1 MSVPSSPSSTSAA
14 ALRLDRD
21 APAAALALS
30 GTWTLAADL
39 SAANAFLADPH
50 ALDGLPSSTLR
61 VADAGIAAWESPL
74 LVFLRRLA
82 VAAPK
87 GTTLDLSGLPSG
99 VRALLDLAS
108 AVPPRARDAA
118 PPEPSWLARV
128 GLASQACF
136 QHTGESLRF
145 LVDLAAS
152 AGRMLVGKG
161 RHRRADFLDVLSEC
175 GPGALPI
182 LFLMSLLVGMIVAF
196 LGAIQLKLF
205 GAEIFIADAVAI
217 AMTREMGA
225 LMTGIV
231 MSGRTGAAFA
241 ARLGT
246 MQVNEEI
253 DALRTLG
260 FSPMDYL
267 VAPRALALLLMMPL
281 LATYS
286 MAAGILGGAIAGI
299 ATMDLTPAQYL
310 HETLSSMSVKGIASG
325 LFKAAVYGVVIAVSG
340 CRQGIACGRSAE
352 SVGTA
357 TTAAVV
363 NAIVWII
370 VMDSLISVLY
380 MLLGI

>member
-1 MSVPSSPSSTSAA
+1 MTAPSKPAPAPAA
-14 ALRLDRD
+14 SLRLDRG
-21 APAAALALS
+21 APSAVLALS

-39 SAANAFLADPH
+39 SAANAFLADSH
-50 ALDGLPSSTLR
+50 ALDGLPSPTLR

-99 VRALLDLAS
+99 VRALLDLAA

-152 AGRMLVGKG
+152 TGRMLVGKG
-161 RHRRADFLDVLSEC
+161 RHRRADFLDVLREC

-267 VAPRALALLLMMPL
+267 VAPRALALFLMMPL

-310 HETLSSMSVKGIASG
+310 YETLSSMSVKGIASG

>member
-1 MSVPSSPSSTSAA
+1 MATSTSPAPVPAA
-14 ALRLDRD
+14 NLRLDRD
-21 APAAALALS
+21 GTSAALPLS
-30 GTWTLAADL
+30 GTWTLDADL
-39 SAANAFLADPH
+39 SAAGTFFDDPH
-50 ALDGLPSSTLR
+50 ALDGLSALR
-61 VADAGIAAWESPL
+61 VKDAGIEAWDSPL

-82 VAAPK
+82 AAAPK
-87 GTTLDLSGLPSG
+87 GTTLDLSAMPSG
-99 VRALLDLAS
+99 VRDLLDLAAS
-108 AVPPRARDAA
+108 VPPRARDAE
-118 PPEPSWLARV
+118 PPSPSWLERV
-128 GLASQACF
+128 GIASQTCF
-136 QHTGESLRF
+136 AQTGDSLRF
-145 LVDLAAS
+145 LADLTVS

-161 RHRRADFLDVLSEC
+161 RHRRADFVDVLREC

-267 VAPRALALLLMMPL
+267 VAPRALALFLMMPL
-281 LATYS
+281 LATYA

-299 ATMDLTPAQYL
+299 ATMDLTPAQYI
-310 HETLSSMSVKGIASG
+310 HETLASISLTGIASG

-352 SVGTA
+352 SVGSA

-363 NAIVWII
+363 NAIVWIV

>member
-1 MSVPSSPSSTSAA
+1 MSAPSSPAPAPVASLRLEHGGPSAA
-14 ALRLDRD
+14 LV
-21 APAAALALS
+21 LS
-30 GTWTLAADL
+30 GTWTLDADL
-39 SAANAFLADPH
+39 SAASAFFDNPH
-50 ALDGLPSSTLR
+50 ALDGLTALR
-61 VADAGIAAWESPL
+61 VEDAGIEAWDSAL
-74 LVFLRRLA
+74 LVFLRRIA
-82 VAAPK
+82 TVH
-87 GTTLDLSGLPSG
+87 GTSLDLSSLPSG
-99 VRALLDLAS
+99 VRDLLELAS
-108 AVPPRARDAA
+108 AVPPRARDAV
-118 PPEPSWLARV
+118 PPSPSWLERV

-136 QHTGESLRF
+136 AQTGESLRF
-145 LVDLAAS
+145 LADLAAS
-152 AGRMLVGKG
+152 TGRMLVGKG
-161 RHRRADFLDVLSEC
+161 RHRRADFVDVLHEC

-182 LFLMSLLVGMIVAF
+182 LFLMSLLVGLIVAF

-281 LATYS
+281 LATYA

-299 ATMDLTPAQYL
+299 ATMDLTPAQYF
-310 HETLSSMSVKGIASG
+310 HETLASISVKGIASG

-352 SVGTA
+352 SVGSA

-363 NAIVWII
+363 NAIVWIV

>member
-1 MSVPSSPSSTSAA
+1 MSAPSSPAPAPVASLRLELGGPSAA
-14 ALRLDRD
+14 LV
-21 APAAALALS
+21 LS
-30 GTWTLAADL
+30 GTWTLDADL
-39 SAANAFLADPH
+39 SAASAFFDNPH
-50 ALDGLPSSTLR
+50 ALDGLTALR
-61 VADAGIAAWESPL
+61 VEDAGIEAWDSPL

-87 GTTLDLSGLPSG
+87 GTTLDLSSLPSG
-99 VRALLDLAS
+99 VRDLLDLAS

-118 PPEPSWLARV
+118 PPPPSWLERV

-136 QHTGESLRF
+136 AQTGESLRF
-145 LVDLAAS
+145 LADLAAS
-152 AGRMLVGKG
+152 TGRMLVGKG
-161 RHRRADFLDVLSEC
+161 RHRRADFVDVLHEC

-182 LFLMSLLVGMIVAF
+182 LFLMSLLVGLIVAF

-281 LATYS
+281 LATYA
-286 MAAGILGGAIAGI
+286 MAAGVLGGAIAGI
-299 ATMDLTPAQYL
+299 ATMDLTPAQYF
-310 HETLSSMSVKGIASG
+310 HETLASISVKGIASG

-352 SVGTA
+352 SVGSA

-363 NAIVWII
+363 NAIVWIV
-370 VMDSLISVLY
+370 VMDSLISVIY